1 MQYCKSIL
9 DIEINSSVS
18 LGVFFSKTTI
28 LLIVIKR
35 CESVDMDYLSR
46 LSLTSYCKKNKE
58 HLKYKNDTEKTI
70 TKLILYFVT
79 ITIVINE

>member
-18 LGVFFSKTTI
+18 LGFFSKTTI

-46 LSLTSYCKKNKE
+46 LSLTSNCKKNKE
-58 HLKYKNDTEKTI
+58 HLKCKNDTEKTI